1 MQSVPPVQKQEVY
14 CVVSISRLSPGIA
27 DKKAIGGIVHH
38 GSLSLAYF
46 CIYLP
51 CFPLTSIPSLPSLS
65 LIPPLHLPPPPPP
78 PRPTHPLFCLSL
90 LFLLSQGQYKKLFES
105 CQQHYQGEGPTGIL
119 LIYPQHCVHL
129 IEAPWRVLRDVI
141 HNLHEM
147 DSNG

>member
-1 MQSVPPVQKQEVY
+1 MWSPSQDYQLGLLTKELLEVSSIIDPFSNTFLYISPVLPPP
-14 CVVSISRLSPGIA
+14 LPPSPSLIP
-27 DKKAIGGIVHH
+27 
-38 GSLSLAYF
+38 SFPTLSL
-46 CIYLP
+46 L
-51 CFPLTSIPSLPSLS
+51 
-65 LIPPLHLPPPPPP
+65 PPLHLPPPSPSPFSSSSSP
-78 PRPTHPLFCLSL
+78 FPLLLL
-90 LFLLSQGQYKKLFES
+90 LFLLSQDQYKKLFES

>member
-1 MQSVPPVQKQEVY
+1 MVSV
-14 CVVSISRLSPGIA
+14 SRLSPGIA

-38 GSLSLAYF
+38 GSRSLAYS
-46 CIYLP
+46 CIYLL
-51 CFPLTSIPSLPSLS
+51 CFPLTSISSPLTSISSLPSLS
-65 LIPPLHLPPPPPP
+65 LIPPLHLPPPPPLAP
-78 PRPTHPLFCLSL
+78 PTPSSSLFPSCLL